1 MNSKWEIQLF
11 ADCHATLS
19 ESPMWHP
26 REKVLYWRGFEG
38 EIYRKK
44 IGTPPEEYECF
55 RLSIGLIGSMVFTE
69 TETILL
75 FADKGTVWKWIP
87 GEEPVLYRTFGGALF
102 NDVIADPNG
111 RIYCGMLA
119 ENYFVPGKRGA
130 HGSFW
135 RLDPDGSFVCLEDAI
150 GTTPNGI
157 RFSPELDKLY
167 FGVTDDNVVYEY
179 DYNIQTGELS
189 NRRVYAEDCSP
200 DGIAMDRDGNLWVT
214 DCRPGNPLIAFDRAG
229 NRVVELVFPVRRVIS
244 AAFGG
249 ENREL
254 LFVTT
259 AHEGAPRG
267 KHDGGVFLLENTAGG
282 TDEFLGTGTY

>member
-1 MNSKWEIQLF
+1 M
-11 ADCHATLS
+11 
-19 ESPMWHP
+19 
-26 REKVLYWRGFEG
+26 
-38 EIYRKK
+38 KK
-44 IGTPPEEYECF
+44 IVRIF
-55 RLSIGLIGSMVFTE
+55 ILILFVSSIIVPCHYAIG
-69 TETILL
+69 
-75 FADKGTVWKWIP
+75 
-87 GEEPVLYRTFGGALF
+87 
-102 NDVIADPNG
+102 
-111 RIYCGMLA
+111 A
-119 ENYFVPGKRGA
+119 EN
-130 HGSFW
+130 
-135 RLDPDGSFVCLEDAI
+135 E
-150 GTTPNGI
+150 NGI
-157 RFSPELDKLY
+157 D
-167 FGVTDDNVVYEY
+167 VVYEY